1 LKTIKEGFKTN
12 GSNICE
18 TIDIIRG
25 TTAVTPLISHPR
37 GAKQPRYIIVPMQST
52 IMTKSHLKEFRI
64 FGISLKKLEFSFSLF
79 VAPHCMSIEKK
90 WARMAKL
97 RWKERPPKNIANIGI
112 HLRFS
117 RIEAKMPCSAMRL
130 RMIARVKL
138 LKILKTNMRDRKTG
152 KH

>member
-1 LKTIKEGFKTN
+1 
-12 GSNICE
+12 
-18 TIDIIRG
+18 
-25 TTAVTPLISHPR
+25 
-37 GAKQPRYIIVPMQST
+37 
-52 IMTKSHLKEFRI
+52 
-64 FGISLKKLEFSFSLF
+64 
-79 VAPHCMSIEKK
+79 
-90 WARMAKL
+90 MAKL